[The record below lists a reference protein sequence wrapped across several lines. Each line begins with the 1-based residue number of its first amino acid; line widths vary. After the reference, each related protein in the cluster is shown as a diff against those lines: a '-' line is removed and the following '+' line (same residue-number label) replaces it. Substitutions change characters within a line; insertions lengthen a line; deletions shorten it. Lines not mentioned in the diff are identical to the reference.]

1 MGSTDTISLLDGTKY
16 ELLPQAS
23 MSRMGLKLPQAK
35 ALAAVKKFT
44 DENLVHIVIR
54 TNGGVSGEY
63 EITCGLR
70 QSCFFRKIRNTA
82 ISVWR
87 EKRIE

>member
-23 MSRMGLKLPQAK
+23 MSRMGLKLPKAK

-63 EITCGLR
+63 DHMRLAAVMFLPEDQEHCYFCLE
-70 QSCFFRKIRNTA
+70 RK
-82 ISVWR
+82 
-87 EKRIE
+87 ED